1 MFYEPRKGNHG
12 LPFNPFK
19 SITVPRP
26 IGWVSTL
33 DVQGRLNLAPFSQFQ
48 NLGFDPPYVM
58 FASEGRSDS
67 PRNAQD
73 TGEFVVNMATWDL
86 REQMNITAQ
95 KVPPGV
101 NEAELAGLEMVGS
114 TMVKV
119 PRVAASPVNMECR
132 FHCTLVLPGREPG
145 AFSSVV
151 VGEVI
156 GIHIR
161 DEFIG
166 ADGKLDVL
174 KMRPLARLGYLD
186 YTSVTEVLTMPPH
199 GDGAGTLSRGL
210 EGRPLSEAKG

>member
-58 FASEGRSDS
+58 FASEGRNDS

-95 KVPPGV
+95 KVPPGM
-101 NEAELAGLEMVGS
+101 NEAELAGLEMVPS
-114 TMVKV
+114 SLVQA

-145 AFSSVV
+145 AFSSVG

-166 ADGKLDVL
+166 ADGKLDIL

-186 YTSVTEVLTMPPH
+186 YTSVTEVFTMPPH
-199 GDGAGTLSRGL
+199 GDGTGTLSRGL
-210 EGRPLSEAKG
+210 EGRPLSEVKG